1 MANMLAKLILT
12 SVRRLIP
19 NLRRRQTRMSRLQ
32 RTDCAVQ
39 RSERCLLVLLLLL
52 LLDDMPLN
60 RPTAPLVEL
69 RPLLFEPPPA
79 ESNDDI
85 LNLSLKLADDELV
98 PVTAAVVEREP
109 NRREVST
116 PEKHDRGLV

>member
-19 NLRRRQTRMSRLQ
+19 NFRSRQTRISRLQ

-39 RSERCLLVLLLLL
+39 RSERCLAVLF
-52 LLDDMPLN
+52 DDMPLN
-60 RPTAPLVEL
+60 RPTAPLAEL
-69 RPLLFEPPPA
+69 RPLLLLPPPA

-85 LNLSLKLADDELV
+85 LNLSLKLADELV

-116 PEKHDRGLV
+116 PEKQDRGLV